1 MGDSYSQVLEYLFQA
16 LPMFQR
22 QGAAAYKAN
31 LDNTIQLL
39 HALDNPQHKF
49 ASIHIAGTNG
59 KGSSSH
65 MIAAAFQ
72 EAGYK
77 TGLYTSPHLT
87 DFRERIRINGQK
99 IPKQKVVDFT
109 LKNKELFGTIQPS
122 FFEMTVAMAFEYF
135 AEEKVDIAIVET
147 GMGGRLDS
155 TNIIQP
161 LLCLITNIGYDH
173 SAFLGNSLPE
183 IAREKAGIIKK
194 NTPVVLS
201 ESNPETDPVFQEMAS
216 LMNAPLILAE
226 NNVHVQALNEDYQ
239 NQFTLYSLDSSN
251 FSCQIKLPLMGKY
264 QEKNLKGVVEALM
277 QLRKNFPKLDA
288 KAIQNG
294 LEKVKLLTGLKG
306 RWEILQNNPL
316 CIADTGHNMN
326 GMEWIIEQ
334 IKGLKFQRLFMV
346 IGFVQDK
353 DVRSILPLLPKQAYY
368 IYTQAQI
375 QRAMEAENLAH
386 LAAEYGLKGE
396 VEPDVK
402 KAFLLAKNMAG
413 KEDLIFVGGST
424 FVAAEVL

>member
-109 LKNKELFGTIQPS
+109 LKNKELFGNIQPS

-226 NNVHVQALNEDYQ
+226 NKVYVQALNEDYQ

-288 KAIQNG
+288 RAIQNG

-353 DVRSILPLLPKQAYY
+353 DVRSILSLLPEQAYY
-368 IYTQAQI
+368 IFTQAQI
-375 QRAMEAENLAH
+375 QRAMEAESLAR
-386 LAAEYGLKGE
+386 LAEEFGLKGE

-402 KAFLLAKNMAG
+402 KAFLLAKNMAE

>member
-39 HALDNPQHKF
+39 RALDNPQHKF

-109 LKNKELFGTIQPS
+109 LKNKELFGNIQPS

-226 NNVHVQALNEDYQ
+226 KKVHVQALNEDYQ
-239 NQFTLYSLDSSN
+239 NQFTLYKLDSPN

-277 QLRKNFPKLDA
+277 QLRENFPKLDA
-288 KAIQNG
+288 RAIQSG

-326 GMEWIIEQ
+326 GMESIMEQ
-334 IKGLKFQRLFMV
+334 IQSLNYQNLFMV

-353 DVRSILPLLPKQAYY
+353 DVSSILPLLPKQAYY
-368 IYTQAQI
+368 IFTQAKI
-375 QRAMEAENLAH
+375 QRAMEAENLAR
-386 LAAEYGLKGE
+386 LAEEFGLKGE

-402 KAFLLAKNMAG
+402 KAFLLAKNMAEN
-413 KEDLIFVGGST
+413 EDLIFVGGST